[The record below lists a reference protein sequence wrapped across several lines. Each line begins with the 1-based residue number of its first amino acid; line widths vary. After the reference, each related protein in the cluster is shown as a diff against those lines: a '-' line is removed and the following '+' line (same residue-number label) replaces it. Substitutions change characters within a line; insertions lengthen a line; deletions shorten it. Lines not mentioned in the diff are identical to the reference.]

1 MLFPN
6 NATSSLIWNKRSS
19 RLLSRFY
26 SFQSRTRIHPEVQH
40 AISTNRPVVALEST
54 IVAHGMPYPQNYQV
68 ALEVESIVRSKVNY
82 LTTQTRPE
90 LLRLVTLVNF
100 FTTKMAAFLML
111 LCIDCNSFYR
121 VPYQLPLLSKMGF
134 TALACPLTNC
144 TI

>member
-90 LLRLVTLVNF
+90 LLRLMT
-100 FTTKMAAFLML
+100 
-111 LCIDCNSFYR
+111 
-121 VPYQLPLLSKMGF
+121 
-134 TALACPLTNC
+134 
-144 TI
+144 